1 MFSRRRRLM
10 KELRELDRELE
21 ALEAQKDNLDENTF
35 LGRSTNL
42 FLRRGVVRREMQSM
56 DAHAKAR
63 RRGDDLGP
71 E

>member
-10 KELRELDRELE
+10 RELRELDRALE
-21 ALEAQKDNLDENTF
+21 ALEAQKDDLDENTF

-42 FLRRGVVRREMQSM
+42 FLRRGVIRREIESIDQQ
-56 DAHAKAR
+56 AKAR
-63 RRGDDLGP
+63 RRGDDAEL